1 MEKNFLEYASYVIMD
16 RAIPDLRDG
25 CKPVQRRI
33 LHTLFEMH
41 DGKFH
46 KVANVIG
53 ECMKLHPH
61 GDASIGDALVVLA
74 NKEYFI
80 EKQGNFGNILTGHA
94 AAASRYT
101 ECRLTPLAVET
112 LFNKALTEYIPSY
125 DGRRQEPRELPA
137 KVPVLLMLG
146 RGRHRGGNVHHH
158 PPAQFHRA
166 AGGADRHPR
175 GNDYT
180 LAPDFI
186 QGGLI
191 DVSEYDD
198 GRGKIRVRAR
208 IEKVAARRSSS
219 SATSPS
225 PPPPPS
231 LIASIEAAVQKG
243 KVSVSTISDFTT
255 DKVEIEL
262 HLSRGATAEAVMD
275 QLYAHTDCEVSISS
289 NIVVIRN
296 DRPVEITVSEYL
308 KEFTGI
314 LKKQIKAELEHEL
327 ANLENR
333 RHWLTLEQIFI
344 ENRVYKAIE
353 KATTEE
359 AVKRQV
365 FEGMK
370 PFKKLFV
377 RAMTDDDVTRLLDLR
392 IRRISA
398 YDIKKNRGEI
408 DDIVAAI
415 RQCNAK
421 LKNLT
426 KTTIGWLVG
435 PHREVPGPL
444 PPADGHRDLPHGGQ
458 GGGCQGEHPA
468 ELRPGGRLLRL
479 LHARLGVRDER
490 HGVRPHPHG
499 DRGRHLPHHG
509 APGKG
514 VDAGRAPV
522 RRGLGSRRRAS
533 ISSWST
539 GTRNKVAW
547 GKRVHIERFITNK
560 TYSLVKEGSVGHRL
574 PVGEEE
580 PGRAAAQHGAVQAP
594 EGEGGHRGPG
604 QDPACGLTA
613 RGLKLS
619 TKPVESVE
627 LLPGKEKPARSGKE
641 VGAEAAFAP
650 TSLRG
655 GCPAAAAD
663 GVCRTRSFSERLNA
677 ILGACSSGLALRVIL
692 SPVAGLIPTRAF
704 RAGRLLRDSRPI
716 FPSGT
721 RSPSRRPDSSM
732 MW

>member
-1 MEKNFLEYASYVIMD
+1 MSLLKPLMEKNFLEYASYVIMD

-33 LHTLFEMH
+33 LHTLSEMH

-112 LFNKALTEYIPSY
+112 LFNKALTEYTPSY
-125 DGRRQEPRELPA
+125 DGRRQEPKELPA

-146 RGRHRGGNVHHH
+146 AEGIAVGMSTTILPHNFIELLR
-158 PPAQFHRA
+158 AQVAILR
-166 AGGADRHPR
+166 DE
-175 GNDYT
+175 DYS
-180 LAPDFI
+180 LAPDFL

-208 IEKVAARRSSS
+208 IEKVSGAQKLVIRDVPYS
-219 SATSPS
+219 TTTT
-225 PPPPPS
+225 S
-231 LIASIEAAVQKG
+231 LIASIETAVQKG
-243 KVSVSTISDFTT
+243 KVSASTISDFTA

-262 HLSRGATAEAVMD
+262 HLSRGATAETVID
-275 QLYAHTDCEVSISS
+275 QLYAHTDCEVSINS
-289 NIVVIRN
+289 NIVVIRG

-327 ANLENR
+327 SNLENR

-344 ENRVYKAIE
+344 ENRVYKNIE
-353 KATTEE
+353 KAITEE
-359 AVKRQV
+359 AVKKQV
-365 FEGMK
+365 YEGMK
-370 PFKKLFV
+370 PFRKLFV
-377 RAMTDDDVTRLLDLR
+377 RAMTDDDVSRLLDLK

-398 YDIKKNRGEI
+398 YDIRKNRGEI

-426 KTTIGWLVG
+426 KTAIAWLNGLIERYADQYPRRTEIETFHTVDKVAVAKANIRLSYDRDAG
-435 PHREVPGPL
+435 YFGSSMRGSEFVMNVTEYDRILVVTADGTYRIMAPPEKAWMPGPIL
-444 PPADGHRDLPHGGQ
+444 HASVWDSQ
-458 GGGCQGEHPA
+458 KGEHFV
-468 ELRPGGRLLRL
+468 L
-479 LHARLGVRDER
+479 VYRD
-490 HGVRPHPHG
+490 
-499 DRGRHLPHHG
+499 
-509 APGKG
+509 A
-514 VDAGRAPV
+514 A
-522 RRGLGSRRRAS
+522 
-533 ISSWST
+533 
-539 GTRNKVAW
+539 KVAW

-560 TYSLVKEGSVGHRL
+560 TYSLVKEGSLGIAFLSEKKNPGVL
-574 PVGEEE
+574 QLNMVPVK
-580 PGRAAAQHGAVQAP
+580 RQKVKAVTVDL
-594 EGEGGHRGPG
+594 GKV
-604 QDPACGLTA
+604 PACGLTA
-613 RGLKLS
+613 RGLKL
-619 TKPVESVE
+619 TQKAVQSVE
-627 LLPGKEKPARSGKE
+627 ILPEKEKPAKGGK
-641 VGAEAAFAP
+641 
-650 TSLRG
+650 
-655 GCPAAAAD
+655 
-663 GVCRTRSFSERLNA
+663 TRK
-677 ILGACSSGLALRVIL
+677 
-692 SPVAGLIPTRAF
+692 
-704 RAGRLLRDSRPI
+704 
-716 FPSGT
+716 
-721 RSPSRRPDSSM
+721 
-732 MW
+732 

>member
-1 MEKNFLEYASYVIMD
+1 MGLLKPLMEKNFLEYASYVILD

-33 LHTLFEMH
+33 LHTLAEMH

-101 ECRLTPLAVET
+101 ECRLTPLAVDT
-112 LFNKALTEYIPSY
+112 LFNKALTDFTPSY

-137 KVPVLLMLG
+137 KVPVLFMLG
-146 RGRHRGGNVHHH
+146 AEGIAVGMSTTILPHNFIELLQ
-158 PPAQFHRA
+158 AQVAILR
-166 AGGADRHPR
+166 DE
-175 GNDYT
+175 DYS
-180 LAPDFI
+180 LAPDFL
-186 QGGLI
+186 QGGMI

-208 IEKVAARRSSS
+208 IEKVSGAQKLVIRDVPFSTTTA
-219 SATSPS
+219 
-225 PPPPPS
+225 S

-243 KVSVSTISDFTT
+243 KVSASTISDFTA
-255 DKVEIEL
+255 DKVEIEV
-262 HLSRGATAEAVMD
+262 HLSRGASAETVID
-275 QLYAHTDCEVSISS
+275 QLYAHTDCEVSINS
-289 NIVVIRN
+289 NIVVIRG
-296 DRPVEITVSEYL
+296 DRPVEVTVSEYL

-327 ANLENR
+327 INLENR

-344 ENRVYKAIE
+344 ENRVYKNIE

-359 AVKRQV
+359 AVKKQV
-365 FEGMK
+365 YEGMK
-370 PFKKLFV
+370 PFRKLFV
-377 RAMTDDDVTRLLDLR
+377 RAMTDEDVSRLLDLR

-426 KTTIGWLVG
+426 KTTIGWLSGLIEKYGEQYPRRTEIETFHTVDKVAVAKANIRLSYDRDAG
-435 PHREVPGPL
+435 YFGSSLRGSEFVMNVTEYDRILIVTADGTYRIMAPPEKAWMPGPIL
-444 PPADGHRDLPHGGQ
+444 HASVWDAQ
-458 GGGCQGEHPA
+458 KGEHFV
-468 ELRPGGRLLRL
+468 L
-479 LHARLGVRDER
+479 VYRDS
-490 HGVRPHPHG
+490 
-499 DRGRHLPHHG
+499 
-509 APGKG
+509 AK
-514 VDAGRAPV
+514 
-522 RRGLGSRRRAS
+522 
-533 ISSWST
+533 I
-539 GTRNKVAW
+539 AW

-560 TYSLVKEGSVGHRL
+560 TYSLVKEGSVGIDFL
-574 PVGEEE
+574 SEKKNPGVLQLNMVPVKRQKIRSITVNLGKITA
-580 PGRAAAQHGAVQAP
+580 G
-594 EGEGGHRGPG
+594 
-604 QDPACGLTA
+604 GLTA

-619 TKPVESVE
+619 QKAVQSVE
-627 LLPGKEKPARSGKE
+627 LLPEKKK
-641 VGAEAAFAP
+641 
-650 TSLRG
+650 
-655 GCPAAAAD
+655 
-663 GVCRTRSFSERLNA
+663 
-677 ILGACSSGLALRVIL
+677 
-692 SPVAGLIPTRAF
+692 
-704 RAGRLLRDSRPI
+704 
-716 FPSGT
+716 
-721 RSPSRRPDSSM
+721 
-732 MW
+732 

>member
-1 MEKNFLEYASYVIMD
+1 MSLIKPLMEKNFLEYASYVILD

-33 LHTLFEMH
+33 LHTLHQMH

-80 EKQGNFGNILTGHA
+80 ERQGNFGNILTGHQ

-101 ECRLTPLAVET
+101 ECRLTPLAVDT
-112 LFNKALTEYIPSY
+112 LFNPALTETIPSY
-125 DGRRQEPRELPA
+125 DGRRQEPKELPA

-146 RGRHRGGNVHHH
+146 AEGIAVGMSTTILPHNFIELLE
-158 PPAQFHRA
+158 AQISILK
-166 AGGADRHPR
+166 DQ
-175 GNDYT
+175 DYT

-186 QGGLI
+186 QAGLI

-208 IEKVAARRSSS
+208 IEKVSGAQKLVIRDVPYS
-219 SATSPS
+219 TTTTN
-225 PPPPPS
+225 

-243 KVSVSTISDFTT
+243 KVSISTISDFTS

-262 HLSRGATAEAVMD
+262 HLSRGATAETVMD
-275 QLYAHTDCEVSISS
+275 QLYAHTDCEVSINS
-289 NIVVIRN
+289 NMVVIRG
-296 DRPVEITVSEYL
+296 DRPVEITISEYL

-327 ANLENR
+327 EILESR

-365 FEGMK
+365 HDGMK

-377 RAMTDDDVTRLLDLR
+377 RAMTDEDVTRLLDLK

-415 RQCNAK
+415 KQCNVK
-421 LKNLT
+421 LRNLT
-426 KTTIGWLVG
+426 KTTIGWLSGLIEKYRDRYPRRTVIETF
-435 PHREVPGPL
+435 HTVDKIAVAKANIRLSYDREAGYFGSSMRGSEFVMNVTEYDRIL
-444 PPADGHRDLPHGGQ
+444 TVTADGTYRIMAPPDKAWMPGALLYAAVWDPQ
-458 GGGCQGEHPA
+458 KGEHFV
-468 ELRPGGRLLRL
+468 L
-479 LHARLGVRDER
+479 VYRD
-490 HGVRPHPHG
+490 
-499 DRGRHLPHHG
+499 
-509 APGKG
+509 A
-514 VDAGRAPV
+514 
-522 RRGLGSRRRAS
+522 
-533 ISSWST
+533 
-539 GTRNKVAW
+539 NKIAW

-560 TYSLVKEGSVGHRL
+560 TYSLVKEGSIGIDFLSEKRNPGVLQLNMVPFRRQKVKAVTVDLGKV
-574 PVGEEE
+574 PV
-580 PGRAAAQHGAVQAP
+580 
-594 EGEGGHRGPG
+594 
-604 QDPACGLTA
+604 CGLTA
-613 RGLKLS
+613 RGLKL
-619 TKPVESVE
+619 TAKPVESAQ
-627 LLPGKEKPARSGKE
+627 LLPEKEKPGKSGKK
-641 VGAEAAFAP
+641 
-650 TSLRG
+650 
-655 GCPAAAAD
+655 
-663 GVCRTRSFSERLNA
+663 
-677 ILGACSSGLALRVIL
+677 
-692 SPVAGLIPTRAF
+692 
-704 RAGRLLRDSRPI
+704 
-716 FPSGT
+716 
-721 RSPSRRPDSSM
+721 
-732 MW
+732 

>member
-1 MEKNFLEYASYVIMD
+1 MEKNFLEYASYVILD

-33 LHTLFEMH
+33 LHTLAEMH

-112 LFNKALTEYIPSY
+112 LFNKALTELTPSY
-125 DGRRQEPRELPA
+125 DGRRQEPRALPA

-146 RGRHRGGNVHHH
+146 AEGIAVGMSTTILPHNFVELLQ
-158 PPAQFHRA
+158 AQVAILR
-166 AGGADRHPR
+166 DTE
-175 GNDYT
+175 YT
-180 LAPDFI
+180 LAPDFL
-186 QGGLI
+186 QGGMI

-208 IEKVAARRSSS
+208 IEKVSGAQKLVIRDVPY
-219 SATSPS
+219 TTTTT
-225 PPPPPS
+225 S
-231 LIASIEAAVQKG
+231 LIASIESAVQKG
-243 KVSVSTISDFTT
+243 KVSASTISDFTA

-262 HLSRGATAEAVMD
+262 HLSRGATAETVMD
-275 QLYAHTDCEVSISS
+275 QLYAHTDCEVSITS
-289 NIVVIRN
+289 NIVVIRG
-296 DRPVEITVSEYL
+296 DRPVEVTVSEYL

-344 ENRVYKAIE
+344 ENRVYKNIE

-359 AVKRQV
+359 AVKKQV
-365 FEGMK
+365 YEGMK

-377 RAMTDDDVTRLLDLR
+377 RAMTDEDVSRLLDLR

-398 YDIKKNRGEI
+398 YDIRKNRGEI

-426 KTTIGWLVG
+426 KTTIGWLNGLIEKYGAQYPRKTEIETFHTVDKVAVAKANIRLSYDRDAG
-435 PHREVPGPL
+435 YFGSSMRGSEFVMNVTEYDRILVVTADGTYRIMAPPEKAWMPGPIL
-444 PPADGHRDLPHGGQ
+444 HASVWDSLK
-458 GGGCQGEHPA
+458 GEHFVLA
-468 ELRPGGRLLRL
+468 Y
-479 LHARLGVRDER
+479 RDS
-490 HGVRPHPHG
+490 
-499 DRGRHLPHHG
+499 
-509 APGKG
+509 AK
-514 VDAGRAPV
+514 
-522 RRGLGSRRRAS
+522 
-533 ISSWST
+533 I
-539 GTRNKVAW
+539 AW

-560 TYSLVKEGSVGHRL
+560 NYSLVKEGAVGIDFLSEKKNPGHLRL
-574 PVGEEE
+574 HMVPVK
-580 PGRAAAQHGAVQAP
+580 RQKVKAVTVDL
-594 EGEGGHRGPG
+594 GTI
-604 QDPACGLTA
+604 PACGLTA
-613 RGLKLS
+613 RGLKIS
-619 TKPVESVE
+619 QKAVQSVE
-627 LLPGKEKPARSGKE
+627 LLPEQEKPSRNGKK
-641 VGAEAAFAP
+641 AKK
-650 TSLRG
+650 
-655 GCPAAAAD
+655 
-663 GVCRTRSFSERLNA
+663 
-677 ILGACSSGLALRVIL
+677 
-692 SPVAGLIPTRAF
+692 
-704 RAGRLLRDSRPI
+704 
-716 FPSGT
+716 
-721 RSPSRRPDSSM
+721 
-732 MW
+732 

>member
-1 MEKNFLEYASYVIMD
+1 MSQLKPLMEKNFLEYASYVIMD

-101 ECRLTPLAVET
+101 ECRLTPLAVDT
-112 LFNKALTEYIPSY
+112 LFNPALTEYIASY
-125 DGRRQEPRELPA
+125 DGRRKEPRELPA

-146 RGRHRGGNVHHH
+146 AEGIAVGMSTTILPHNFIELLE
-158 PPAQFHRA
+158 AQVAILKDEDF
-166 AGGADRHPR
+166 
-175 GNDYT
+175 T
-180 LAPDFI
+180 LAPDFL

-198 GRGKIRVRAR
+198 GRGRIKVRAL
-208 IEKVAARRSSS
+208 IEKVSGAQKLIIRDVPYSTTTAG
-219 SATSPS
+219 
-225 PPPPPS
+225 
-231 LIASIEAAVQKG
+231 LIASIEAAAQKG
-243 KVSVSTISDFTT
+243 KVSVSTISDFTS

-262 HLSRGATAEAVMD
+262 HMSRGASAEAVID
-275 QLYAHTDCEVSISS
+275 QLYAHTDCEVSINS

-296 DRPVEITVSEYL
+296 DRPVEVTVSEYL
-308 KEFTGI
+308 KESTGI

-327 ANLENR
+327 ARLEDR

-359 AVKRQV
+359 AVKKQV
-365 FEGMK
+365 YEGMK
-370 PFKKLFV
+370 PFKKLFI
-377 RAMTDDDVTRLLDLR
+377 RAMTDDDVARLLDLR

-398 YDIKKNRGEI
+398 YDIRKNRGEI

-426 KTTIGWLVG
+426 KTTIGWLTGLIETYRDGYPRRTVIETF
-435 PHREVPGPL
+435 HTVDKVAVAKANIRLSYDREAGYFGSSLHGSEFVMNVTEYDRILTVTADGTYRIMAPPEKAWMPGPL
-444 PPADGHRDLPHGGQ
+444 LYAAVWDSQ
-458 GGGCQGEHPA
+458 KGEHFV
-468 ELRPGGRLLRL
+468 LIY
-479 LHARLGVRDER
+479 RD
-490 HGVRPHPHG
+490 
-499 DRGRHLPHHG
+499 
-509 APGKG
+509 A
-514 VDAGRAPV
+514 
-522 RRGLGSRRRAS
+522 
-533 ISSWST
+533 
-539 GTRNKVAW
+539 NKVAW

-560 TYSLVKEGSVGHRL
+560 TYSLVKEGSVGIDFLSEKRNPGTVQL
-574 PVGEEE
+574 KMVPVK
-580 PGRAAAQHGAVQAP
+580 RQKVKAVTVDLGKIP
-594 EGEGGHRGPG
+594 V
-604 QDPACGLTA
+604 CGLAA

-619 TKPVESVE
+619 QKAVQSVE
-627 LLPGKEKPARSGKE
+627 LLPEKEKPGKKKDASGK
-641 VGAEAAFAP
+641 P
-650 TSLRG
+650 RG
-655 GCPAAAAD
+655 P
-663 GVCRTRSFSERLNA
+663 RSR
-677 ILGACSSGLALRVIL
+677 GL
-692 SPVAGLIPTRAF
+692 
-704 RAGRLLRDSRPI
+704 
-716 FPSGT
+716 
-721 RSPSRRPDSSM
+721 
-732 MW
+732 W

>member
-1 MEKNFLEYASYVIMD
+1 MGLLKPLMEKNFLEYASYVILD

-33 LHTLFEMH
+33 LHTLSEMH

-80 EKQGNFGNILTGHA
+80 EKQGNFGNILTGHS

-112 LFNKALTEYIPSY
+112 LFNTALTTSIPSY
-125 DGRRQEPRELPA
+125 DGRRLEPRELPA

-146 RGRHRGGNVHHH
+146 ADGIAVGMSTTILPHNFVELLQ
-158 PPAQFHRA
+158 AQVA
-166 AGGADRHPR
+166 ILKDQE
-175 GNDYT
+175 YT
-180 LAPDFI
+180 LAPDFL
-186 QGGLI
+186 QGGQI

-208 IEKVAARRSSS
+208 IEKVSGAQKLVIRDVPYS
-219 SATSPS
+219 TTTT
-225 PPPPPS
+225 S
-231 LIASIEAAVQKG
+231 LISSIEAAVQKG
-243 KVSVSTISDFTT
+243 KVSASTISDFTS

-262 HLSRGATAEAVMD
+262 HLSRGATAETVID
-275 QLYAHTDCEVSISS
+275 QLYAHTDCEVSITS
-289 NIVVIRN
+289 NIVVIRG
-296 DRPVEITVSEYL
+296 DRPVEVTVSEYL

-327 ANLENR
+327 SNLESR

-344 ENRVYKAIE
+344 ENRVYKNIE

-377 RAMTDDDVTRLLDLR
+377 RAMTDEDVSRLLDLR

-398 YDIKKNRGEI
+398 YDIRKNRGEI

-426 KTTIGWLVG
+426 KTAIGWLNGLVEKYG
-435 PHREVPGPL
+435 AQYPRRTVIETFHTVDKVAVAKANIRLSYDREAGYFGSSMRGSEFVMNVTEYDKILVVTADGTYRVMTPPEKAWVPGPIL
-444 PPADGHRDLPHGGQ
+444 HASVWDAQ
-458 GGGCQGEHPA
+458 KGEHFV
-468 ELRPGGRLLRL
+468 L
-479 LHARLGVRDER
+479 VYRDS
-490 HGVRPHPHG
+490 
-499 DRGRHLPHHG
+499 
-509 APGKG
+509 AK
-514 VDAGRAPV
+514 
-522 RRGLGSRRRAS
+522 
-533 ISSWST
+533 I
-539 GTRNKVAW
+539 AW

-560 TYSLVKEGSVGHRL
+560 TYPLVKEGSVGIEFL
-574 PVGEEE
+574 SEKKNPGVLQLNMVPVK
-580 PGRAAAQHGAVQAP
+580 RQKVKAIAVDLGKIP
-594 EGEGGHRGPG
+594 P
-604 QDPACGLTA
+604 CGLSA

-619 TKPVESVE
+619 QKAVQSAH
-627 LLPGKEKPARSGKE
+627 LLPERKKPR
-641 VGAEAAFAP
+641 
-650 TSLRG
+650 
-655 GCPAAAAD
+655 
-663 GVCRTRSFSERLNA
+663 
-677 ILGACSSGLALRVIL
+677 
-692 SPVAGLIPTRAF
+692 
-704 RAGRLLRDSRPI
+704 
-716 FPSGT
+716 
-721 RSPSRRPDSSM
+721 
-732 MW
+732 

>member
-1 MEKNFLEYASYVIMD
+1 MSLLKPLMEKNFLEYASYVIMD

-61 GDASIGDALVVLA
+61 GDASIADALVVLA

-112 LFNKALTEYIPSY
+112 LFNPALTEHSPSY
-125 DGRRQEPRELPA
+125 DGRRLEPRELPA

-146 RGRHRGGNVHHH
+146 ADGIAVGMSTTILPHNFIELLE
-158 PPAQFHRA
+158 AQVAILRDA
-166 AGGADRHPR
+166 P
-175 GNDYT
+175 YT
-180 LAPDFI
+180 LAPDFL

-198 GRGKIRVRAR
+198 GRGRIKVRAL
-208 IEKVAARRSSS
+208 IEKVSGAQKLVIRDVPYS
-219 SATSPS
+219 TTTT
-225 PPPPPS
+225 S
-231 LIASIEAAVQKG
+231 LIASIEAAAQKG
-243 KVSVSTISDFTT
+243 KVSVSTISDFTS

-262 HLSRGATAEAVMD
+262 HLSRGAAADAVID
-275 QLYAHTDCEVSISS
+275 QLYAHTDCEVSINS

-296 DRPVEITVSEYL
+296 DRPVEVTVSEYL

-327 ANLENR
+327 ARLEDR

-359 AVKRQV
+359 AVRKQV
-365 FEGMK
+365 HEGMK
-370 PFKKLFV
+370 PFKKLFI
-377 RAMTDDDVTRLLDLR
+377 RAMTDDDVARLLDLR

-398 YDIKKNRGEI
+398 FDIRKNRGEI

-426 KTTIGWLVG
+426 KTTIAWLTGLIDKYRDAYPRKTVLDTF
-435 PHREVPGPL
+435 HTVDKVAVAKANIRLSYDREAGYFGSSIRGTEFVMNVTEYDRIL
-444 PPADGHRDLPHGGQ
+444 TVTADGTYRIMSPPEKAWMPGALLYAAVWDSQ
-458 GGGCQGEHPA
+458 KGEHFV
-468 ELRPGGRLLRL
+468 LIY
-479 LHARLGVRDER
+479 RD
-490 HGVRPHPHG
+490 
-499 DRGRHLPHHG
+499 
-509 APGKG
+509 A
-514 VDAGRAPV
+514 
-522 RRGLGSRRRAS
+522 
-533 ISSWST
+533 
-539 GTRNKVAW
+539 NKVAW

-560 TYSLVKEGSVGHRL
+560 TYSLVKEGSIGIDFLSEKRSPGTAQLSMV
-574 PVGEEE
+574 PVK
-580 PGRAAAQHGAVQAP
+580 RQKVKAVTVDL
-594 EGEGGHRGPG
+594 GKI
-604 QDPACGLTA
+604 PACGLAA
-613 RGLKLS
+613 RGVKLS
-619 TKPVESVE
+619 QKAVQSVT
-627 LLPGKEKPARSGKE
+627 LLPEKEKPGK
-641 VGAEAAFAP
+641 
-650 TSLRG
+650 
-655 GCPAAAAD
+655 
-663 GVCRTRSFSERLNA
+663 
-677 ILGACSSGLALRVIL
+677 
-692 SPVAGLIPTRAF
+692 
-704 RAGRLLRDSRPI
+704 PI
-716 FPSGT
+716 
-721 RSPSRRPDSSM
+721 RK
-732 MW
+732 

>member
-1 MEKNFLEYASYVIMD
+1 MSQLKPLMEKNFLEYASYVIMD

-33 LHTLFEMH
+33 LHTLSEMH

-112 LFNKALTEYIPSY
+112 LFNPALTEYTPSY

-146 RGRHRGGNVHHH
+146 ADGIAVGMSTTILPHNFIELLE
-158 PPAQFHRA
+158 AQVA
-166 AGGADRHPR
+166 ILKDE
-175 GNDYT
+175 DYSI
-180 LAPDFI
+180 APDFL

-191 DVSEYDD
+191 DITEYDD
-198 GRGKIRVRAR
+198 GRGRIKVRAL
-208 IEKVAARRSSS
+208 IEKVSGAQKLVIRDVPYS
-219 SATSPS
+219 TTTT
-225 PPPPPS
+225 S

-243 KVSVSTISDFTT
+243 KVSVSTISDFTS

-262 HLSRGATAEAVMD
+262 HMSRGATAESVID
-275 QLYAHTDCEVSISS
+275 QLYAHTDCEVSINS

-308 KEFTGI
+308 KEFAGI
-314 LKKQIKAELEHEL
+314 LKKQIKAELEHDL
-327 ANLENR
+327 ARLEDR

-359 AVKRQV
+359 AVKKQV
-365 FEGMK
+365 YEGMK
-370 PFKKLFV
+370 PFKKLFI
-377 RAMTDDDVTRLLDLR
+377 RAMTDDDVARLLDLR

-398 YDIKKNRGEI
+398 YDIRKNRGEI

-415 RQCNAK
+415 RQCNAR

-426 KTTIGWLVG
+426 KTAIGWLSGLIDKYRDSYPRRTVIETF
-435 PHREVPGPL
+435 HTVDKVAVAKANIRLSYDREAGYFGSSQRGSEFVMNVTEYDKIL
-444 PPADGHRDLPHGGQ
+444 TVTADGTYRIMTPPEKAWMPGALLYAAVWDSQ
-458 GGGCQGEHPA
+458 KGEHFV
-468 ELRPGGRLLRL
+468 LIY
-479 LHARLGVRDER
+479 RD
-490 HGVRPHPHG
+490 
-499 DRGRHLPHHG
+499 
-509 APGKG
+509 AF
-514 VDAGRAPV
+514 
-522 RRGLGSRRRAS
+522 
-533 ISSWST
+533 
-539 GTRNKVAW
+539 KVAW

-560 TYSLVKEGSVGHRL
+560 TYSLVKEGSLGIDFLSDKKNPGTVRL
-574 PVGEEE
+574 SMVPVKRQKVKAVTIDL
-580 PGRAAAQHGAVQAP
+580 GRIPV
-594 EGEGGHRGPG
+594 
-604 QDPACGLTA
+604 CGLSA

-619 TKPVESVE
+619 QKAVQSVE
-627 LLPGKEKPARSGKE
+627 LLAEKEKPSKGK
-641 VGAEAAFAP
+641 
-650 TSLRG
+650 R
-655 GCPAAAAD
+655 
-663 GVCRTRSFSERLNA
+663 
-677 ILGACSSGLALRVIL
+677 
-692 SPVAGLIPTRAF
+692 
-704 RAGRLLRDSRPI
+704 
-716 FPSGT
+716 
-721 RSPSRRPDSSM
+721 
-732 MW
+732 